1 MNASDPGP
9 ARRQARVGLIP
20 TPAPCTTWPHQAP
33 SGLLDGLDPS
43 GWIADKGYIGKGMIT
58 PHKKPPNGELSEA
71 AQEANKSINQI
82 RQAERADHRPHQGL
96 ENPLAPTTA
105 APCTH
110 SNRPSPPHSHSTS
123 SKPPSE

>member
-1 MNASDPGP
+1 MWASDPYPGSMHD
-9 ARRQARVGLIP
+9 AAALD
-20 TPAPCTTWPHQAP
+20 A
-33 SGLLDGLDPS
+33 SGLLDGIDPS

-96 ENPLAPTTA
+96 ENPPAPTTA